1 MKKIYAILVVV
12 CGLFMSMNSAKA
24 NSYVLDN
31 ASVDNLFAVAT
42 EVNLTSAI
50 SDGMSNAI
58 DFSGTQAAF
67 TSDKNAIV
75 AALLAFFLGG
85 YAIHRYYL
93 GTKSMMFFYYFCTC
107 GGIFGV
113 IPLIDFIMIL
123 VDNKDISKYCNNENF
138 IMW

>member
-1 MKKIYAILVVV
+1 MKKIYAILVLM
-12 CGLFMSMNSAKA
+12 CGLFISMNTASA

-42 EVNLTSAI
+42 EIDLSAAI
-50 SDGMSNAI
+50 SETNGL
-58 DFSGTQAAF
+58 DFGGTQAAF
-67 TSDKNAIV
+67 NSDKNAIV

-85 YAIHRYYL
+85 WAIHRYYL

-113 IPLIDFIMIL
+113 LPLIDFIMLL